1 MKIPENKTV
10 QELFEWRFDKTPKSI
25 AHKFLDRE
33 TTYEE
38 LDIYSNQIANGLVK
52 LGCKPDSRIAYYGK
66 NSDYFFEFLIGTLKS
81 NTVAVGVNWRLAP
94 PEVSYVLNDSKS
106 EVLFVGKEFYPIID
120 EILKDSPNI
129 KKVIAVDGEHTEYED
144 YLSWRNS
151 QSSNKTGL
159 KSSDEDDILQLYTS
173 GTTGHPKGVQLTNR
187 NFAAANESIDGIVP
201 FEEGTTNLV
210 CMPGYH
216 VAGTNWGIWGY
227 IFGCRNIIIADIDPG
242 LILELIEQEKI
253 RSTLFVPAVILFLIS
268 HPNAVTTDFS
278 SLNFV
283 LYGASPIADD
293 TIIKAKEIMQCDL
306 FQVYGLTETTGAIT
320 IMMPEDHD
328 PKRGK
333 LRSCG
338 KALKGVEL
346 KVVDEDGNDLKTGEI
361 GEVISKSDLN
371 MKGYWNKPDAT
382 KESIVDGWFYS
393 GDAGYFDAEGYLFIH
408 DRVKDM
414 IVSGG
419 ENIYPAEVENAL
431 MSHDHILDAAV
442 VGVPD
447 DKWGESV
454 KGFVVVGENFSLS
467 EDEIISYTRTQIA
480 AYKCPKT
487 IEFIKELPRNPSGK
501 ILRRELRDPY
511 WEGIDRKVSG
521 N

>member
-1 MKIPENKTV
+1 MKIPENQTI
-10 QELFEWRFDKTPKSI
+10 QELFEWRFERTPKSV

-38 LDIYSNQIANGLVK
+38 LNIYSNQIANGLIS

-106 EVLFVGKEFYPIID
+106 EVLFVGEEFYPIID
-120 EILKDSPNI
+120 QILEDLPNV
-129 KKVIAVDGEHTEYED
+129 KKVIAVDGNHTKYED
-144 YLSWRNS
+144 FISWRDS
-151 QSSNKTGL
+151 QESASTGL
-159 KSSDEDDILQLYTS
+159 KSSDQDDILQLYTS

-268 HPNAVTTDFS
+268 HPNALTTDFS

-293 TIIKAKEIMQCDL
+293 TILKAKEIMQCDL

-346 KVVDEDGNDLKTGEI
+346 KVVDENGKELKTGEI
-361 GEVISKSDLN
+361 GQVISKSDLN

-393 GDAGYFDAEGYLFIH
+393 GDAGYFDEENYLFIH

-431 MSHDHILDAAV
+431 MSHPEIADAAV
-442 VGVPD
+442 IGVPD
-447 DKWGESV
+447 EKWGESV
-454 KGFVVVGENFSLS
+454 KGFVVLQPDSSLD
-467 EDEIISYTRTQIA
+467 ETEIISY
-480 AYKCPKT
+480 
-487 IEFIKELPRNPSGK
+487 S
-501 ILRRELRDPY
+501 RRGNRFNFLASFWMVNISRD
-511 WEGIDRKVSG
+511 
-521 N
+521 

>member
-1 MKIPENKTV
+1 M
-10 QELFEWRFDKTPKSI
+10 
-25 AHKFLDRE
+25 
-33 TTYEE
+33 
-38 LDIYSNQIANGLVK
+38 
-52 LGCKPDSRIAYYGK
+52 
-66 NSDYFFEFLIGTLKS
+66 
-81 NTVAVGVNWRLAP
+81 
-94 PEVSYVLNDSKS
+94 
-106 EVLFVGKEFYPIID
+106 
-120 EILKDSPNI
+120 
-129 KKVIAVDGEHTEYED
+129 
-144 YLSWRNS
+144 
-151 QSSNKTGL
+151 
-159 KSSDEDDILQLYTS
+159 
-173 GTTGHPKGVQLTNR
+173 TNE

-201 FEEGTTNLV
+201 FEEGSTNLV

-242 LILELIEQEKI
+242 LILQLIEDEKI
-253 RSTLFVPAVILFLIS
+253 KSSLFVPAVILFLIS
-268 HPNAVTTDFS
+268 HPDSITTDFS
-278 SLNFV
+278 SLEFV
-283 LYGASPIADD
+283 VYGASPIAES
-293 TIIKAKEIMQCDL
+293 TIVKAREIMKCDL
-306 FQVYGLTETTGAIT
+306 YQVYGLTETTGAIT
-320 IMMPEDHD
+320 MMMPDDHN
-328 PKRGK
+328 PERGK

-346 KVVDEDGNDLKTGEI
+346 KVIDDDGNDLETGEI
-361 GEVISKSDLN
+361 GEVISKSKLN

-393 GDAGYFDAEGYLFIH
+393 GDAGFFDEEGFLFIH

-431 MSHDHILDAAV
+431 MSHDEILDAAV

-447 DKWGESV
+447 EKWGESV
-454 KGFVVVGENFSLS
+454 KGFVVIGESSLS
-467 EDEIISYTRTQIA
+467 EEEIISYTRSQIA
-480 AYKCPKT
+480 AYKCPKS

>member
-1 MKIPENKTV
+1 MKIPENQTI
-10 QELFEWRFDKTPKSI
+10 QELFEWRFERTPKAV

-38 LDIYSNQIANGLVK
+38 LNIYSNQIANGLIN
-52 LGCKPDSRIAYYGK
+52 LGCKSDSRIAYYGK

-106 EVLFVGKEFYPIID
+106 EVLFVGEEFYPIID
-120 EILKDSPNI
+120 QILEDLPNV
-129 KKVIAVDGEHTEYED
+129 KKVIAVDGNHTKYED
-144 YLSWRNS
+144 FITWRDSQDNLS
-151 QSSNKTGL
+151 TGL
-159 KSSDEDDILQLYTS
+159 KSSNQDDILQLYTS

-268 HPNAVTTDFS
+268 HPNALTTDYS
-278 SLNFV
+278 SLNFI

-293 TIIKAKEIMQCDL
+293 TILKAKEIMQCDL
-306 FQVYGLTETTGAIT
+306 YQVYGLTETTGAIT

-328 PKRGK
+328 PKKGK

-346 KVVDEDGNDLKTGEI
+346 KIVDENGKDLKTGEI

-382 KESIVDGWFYS
+382 KESIVNGWFYS
-393 GDAGYFDAEGYLFIH
+393 GDAGFFDDEGYLFIH

-431 MSHDHILDAAV
+431 MSHKEILDAAV
-442 VGVPD
+442 VGIPD

-454 KGFVVVGENFSLS
+454 IGFVVIEESTNLS
-467 EDEIISYTRTQIA
+467 EEEIISYARTQIA
-480 AYKCPKT
+480 AYKCPKS

>member
-1 MKIPENKTV
+1 MKIPENQTL
-10 QELFEWRFDKTPKSI
+10 QELFEWRFERTPKSV

-38 LDIYSNQIANGLVK
+38 LNIYSNQIANGLIS

-106 EVLFVGKEFYPIID
+106 EVLFVGEEFYPIID
-120 EILKDSPNI
+120 QILEDLPNV
-129 KKVIAVDGEHTEYED
+129 KKVIAVDGNHIKYED
-144 YLSWRNS
+144 FISWRDS
-151 QSSNKTGL
+151 QKSASTGL
-159 KSSDEDDILQLYTS
+159 KSSNQDDILQLYTS

-227 IFGCRNIIIADIDPG
+227 IFGCRNIIIADLDPG

-268 HPNAVTTDFS
+268 HPNALTTDFS

-293 TIIKAKEIMQCDL
+293 TILKAKEIMQCDL
-306 FQVYGLTETTGAIT
+306 YQVYGLTETTGAIT

-328 PKRGK
+328 PKKGK

-346 KVVDEDGNDLKTGEI
+346 KVVDENGNDLKTGEI

-393 GDAGYFDAEGYLFIH
+393 GDAGFFDDEGYLFIH

-431 MSHDHILDAAV
+431 MSHKEILDAAV
-442 VGVPD
+442 VGIPD

-454 KGFVVVGENFSLS
+454 IGFVVVGESTALS
-467 EDEIISYTRTQIA
+467 EEEIISYVRTQIA
-480 AYKCPKT
+480 SYKCPKS
-487 IEFIKELPRNPSGK
+487 IKFINELPRNPSGK

>member
-1 MKIPENKTV
+1 MKIPENQTI
-10 QELFEWRFDKTPKSI
+10 QELFEWRFERTPKAV

-38 LDIYSNQIANGLVK
+38 LNIYSNQIANGLIN
-52 LGCKPDSRIAYYGK
+52 LGCKSDSRIAYYGK

-106 EVLFVGKEFYPIID
+106 EVLFVGEEFYPIID
-120 EILKDSPNI
+120 QILEDLPNV
-129 KKVIAVDGEHTEYED
+129 KKVIAVDGNHTKYED
-144 YLSWRNS
+144 FITWRDSQDILS
-151 QSSNKTGL
+151 TGL
-159 KSSDEDDILQLYTS
+159 KSSDQDDILQLYTS

-268 HPNAVTTDFS
+268 HPNALTTDYS

-293 TIIKAKEIMQCDL
+293 TILKAKEIMQCDL
-306 FQVYGLTETTGAIT
+306 YQVYGLTETTGAIT

-328 PKRGK
+328 PKKGK

-346 KVVDEDGNDLKTGEI
+346 KIVDENGKDLKTGEI

-382 KESIVDGWFYS
+382 KESIVNGWFYS
-393 GDAGYFDAEGYLFIH
+393 GDAGFFDDEGYLFIH

-431 MSHDHILDAAV
+431 MSHKEILDAAV
-442 VGVPD
+442 VGIPD

-454 KGFVVVGENFSLS
+454 IGFVVIEESTNLS
-467 EDEIISYTRTQIA
+467 EEEIISYARTQIA
-480 AYKCPKT
+480 AYKCPKS

>member
-1 MKIPENKTV
+1 MKIPENQTI
-10 QELFEWRFDKTPKSI
+10 QELFEWRFERTPKAV

-38 LDIYSNQIANGLVK
+38 LNIYSNQIANGLIS

-106 EVLFVGKEFYPIID
+106 EVLFVGEEFYPIID
-120 EILKDSPNI
+120 QILEDLPNV
-129 KKVIAVDGEHTEYED
+129 KKVIAVDGNHTKYED
-144 YLSWRNS
+144 FISWRDS
-151 QSSNKTGL
+151 QESASTGL
-159 KSSDEDDILQLYTS
+159 KSSDQDDILQLYTS

-268 HPNAVTTDFS
+268 HPNALSTDFS

-293 TIIKAKEIMQCDL
+293 TILKAKEIMQCDL

-346 KVVDEDGNDLKTGEI
+346 KVVDENGKELKTGEI
-361 GEVISKSDLN
+361 GQVISKSDLN

-393 GDAGYFDAEGYLFIH
+393 GDAGYFDEENYLFIH

-431 MSHDHILDAAV
+431 MSHEKILDAAV
-442 VGVPD
+442 VGIPD
-447 DKWGESV
+447 EKWGEAV
-454 KGFVVVGENFSLS
+454 KAFVVLSDSSLD
-467 EDEIISYTRTQIA
+467 EDQIISYARTKIA
-480 AYKCPKT
+480 GYKCPRS
-487 IEFIKELPRNPSGK
+487 INFISELPRNPSGK

>member
-38 LDIYSNQIANGLVK
+38 LDMYSNQIANGLVK

-120 EILKDSPNI
+120 EILKDTPNI

-151 QSSNKTGL
+151 QSSSKTGL
-159 KSSDEDDILQLYTS
+159 KSSDQDDILQLYTS

-328 PKRGK
+328 PQRGK

-454 KGFVVVGENFSLS
+454 KGFVVVGENSSLS
-467 EDEIISYTRTQIA
+467 EDEIIGYTRTQIA

>member
-10 QELFEWRFDKTPKSI
+10 QELFEWRFEKTPKSI

-151 QSSNKTGL
+151 QSSTKTGL

>member
-1 MKIPENKTV
+1 MKIPENKTI
-10 QELFEWRFDKTPKSI
+10 QELFEWRFERTPKSV

-38 LDIYSNQIANGLVK
+38 LNIYSNQIANGLIS
-52 LGCKPDSRIAYYGK
+52 LGCKPDSRIAFYGK

-106 EVLFVGKEFYPIID
+106 EVLFVGEEFYPIID
-120 EILKDSPNI
+120 QILEDLPNV
-129 KKVIAVDGEHTEYED
+129 KKVIAVDGKHTKYED
-144 YLSWRNS
+144 FKSWRDS
-151 QSSNKTGL
+151 QESASTGL
-159 KSSDEDDILQLYTS
+159 KSSDQDDILQLYTS

-242 LILELIEQEKI
+242 LILELIEKEKI

-268 HPNAVTTDFS
+268 HPNALTTDFS

-306 FQVYGLTETTGAIT
+306 YQVYGLTETTGAIT

-328 PKRGK
+328 PKKGK

-346 KVVDEDGNDLKTGEI
+346 KVVDENGNDLKTGEI

-393 GDAGYFDAEGYLFIH
+393 GDAGFFDDEGYLFIH

-431 MSHDHILDAAV
+431 MSHKEILDAAV
-442 VGVPD
+442 VGIPD

-454 KGFVVVGENFSLS
+454 IGFVVVGESKTLS
-467 EDEIISYTRTQIA
+467 EDEIISYVRTQIA
-480 AYKCPKT
+480 AYKCPKS
-487 IEFIKELPRNPSGK
+487 IKFINELPRNPSGK
-501 ILRRELRDPY
+501 ILRRELRHPY

>member
-1 MKIPENKTV
+1 MKIPENQTI
-10 QELFEWRFDKTPKSI
+10 QELFEWRFERTPKSV

-38 LDIYSNQIANGLVK
+38 LNIYSNQIANGLIS

-106 EVLFVGKEFYPIID
+106 EVLFVGEEFYPIID
-120 EILKDSPNI
+120 QILEDLPNV
-129 KKVIAVDGEHTEYED
+129 KKVIAVDGNHTKYED
-144 YLSWRNS
+144 FISWRDS
-151 QSSNKTGL
+151 QESASTGL
-159 KSSDEDDILQLYTS
+159 KSSDQDDILQLYTS

-268 HPNAVTTDFS
+268 HPNALSTDFS

-346 KVVDEDGNDLKTGEI
+346 KVVDENGKELKTGEI
-361 GEVISKSDLN
+361 GQVISKSDLN

-393 GDAGYFDAEGYLFIH
+393 GDAGYFDEENYLFIH

-431 MSHDHILDAAV
+431 MSHEKILDAAV
-442 VGVPD
+442 VGIPD
-447 DKWGESV
+447 EKWGEAV
-454 KGFVVVGENFSLS
+454 KAFVVLSDSSLD
-467 EDEIISYTRTQIA
+467 EDQIISYTRTKIA
-480 AYKCPKT
+480 GYKCPRS
-487 IEFIKELPRNPSGK
+487 INLISELPRNPSGK

>member
-1 MKIPENKTV
+1 MKIPENQTI
-10 QELFEWRFDKTPKSI
+10 QELFEWRFERTPKSV

-38 LDIYSNQIANGLVK
+38 LNIYSNQIANGLIS

-106 EVLFVGKEFYPIID
+106 EVLFVGEEFYPIID
-120 EILKDSPNI
+120 QILEDLPNV
-129 KKVIAVDGEHTEYED
+129 KKVIAVDGNHTKHED
-144 YLSWRNS
+144 FISWRDFQECAS
-151 QSSNKTGL
+151 TGL
-159 KSSDEDDILQLYTS
+159 KSSDQDDILQLYTS

-268 HPNAVTTDFS
+268 HPNALSTDFS

-306 FQVYGLTETTGAIT
+306 YQVYGLTETTGAIT

-346 KVVDEDGNDLKTGEI
+346 KVVDENGKELKTGEI
-361 GEVISKSDLN
+361 GQVISKSDLN

-393 GDAGYFDAEGYLFIH
+393 GDAGYFDEENYLFIH

-431 MSHDHILDAAV
+431 MSHEKILDAAV
-442 VGVPD
+442 VGIPD
-447 DKWGESV
+447 EKWGEAV
-454 KGFVVVGENFSLS
+454 KAFVVLSDSSLD
-467 EDEIISYTRTQIA
+467 EDQIISYTRTKIA
-480 AYKCPKT
+480 GYKCPRS
-487 IEFIKELPRNPSGK
+487 INFISELPRNPSGK

-511 WEGIDRKVSG
+511 WKGIDRKVSG

>member
-38 LDIYSNQIANGLVK
+38 LDIYSNQIANGLIN

-151 QSSNKTGL
+151 QSSSKTGL
-159 KSSDEDDILQLYTS
+159 KSSDQDDILQLYTS
-173 GTTGHPKGVQLTNR
+173 GTTGYPKGVQLTNR

-328 PKRGK
+328 PQRGK

-454 KGFVVVGENFSLS
+454 KGFVVVGEDSSLS
-467 EDEIISYTRTQIA
+467 EDEIIGYTRTQIA

>member
-1 MKIPENKTV
+1 MQIPENQTI
-10 QELFEWRFDKTPKSI
+10 QELFEWRFEKTPKAV

-38 LDIYSNQIANGLVK
+38 LNVYSNQIANGLIS

-106 EVLFVGKEFYPIID
+106 EVLFVGEEFYPIID
-120 EILKDSPNI
+120 QILEELPNI
-129 KKVIAVDGEHTEYED
+129 KKVIAVDGNHADYENFI
-144 YLSWRNS
+144 SWRDS
-151 QSSNKTGL
+151 QDSFSTGL
-159 KSSDEDDILQLYTS
+159 KSSDQDDILQLYTS

-187 NFAAANESIDGIVP
+187 NFAAANESIDGVVP

-242 LILELIEQEKI
+242 LILELIEKEKI

-268 HPNAVTTDFS
+268 HPNALTTDYS

-283 LYGASPIADD
+283 LYGASPIADN
-293 TIIKAKEIMQCDL
+293 TIIKAKEIMKCDL
-306 FQVYGLTETTGAIT
+306 YQVYGLTETTGAIT

-328 PKRGK
+328 PKKGK

-346 KVVDEDGNDLKTGEI
+346 KVVDEEGNDLKTGEI

-393 GDAGYFDAEGYLFIH
+393 GDAGFFDDEGYLFIH

-431 MSHDHILDAAV
+431 MSHDEILDAAV

-447 DKWGESV
+447 EKWGESV
-454 KGFVVVGENFSLS
+454 KGFVVTRESSSLS
-467 EDEIISYTRTQIA
+467 EDRIISFVRTQIA
-480 AYKCPKT
+480 AYKCPKS
-487 IEFIKELPRNPSGK
+487 IEFINELPRNPSGK

>member
-1 MKIPENKTV
+1 MKIPENQTI
-10 QELFEWRFDKTPKSI
+10 QELFEWRFERTPKSV

-38 LDIYSNQIANGLVK
+38 LNIYSNQIANGLIS

-106 EVLFVGKEFYPIID
+106 EVLFVGEEFYPIID
-120 EILKDSPNI
+120 QILEDLPNV
-129 KKVIAVDGEHTEYED
+129 KKVIAVDGNHTKYED
-144 YLSWRNS
+144 FISWRDS
-151 QSSNKTGL
+151 QESASTGL
-159 KSSDEDDILQLYTS
+159 KSSDQDDILQLYTS

-268 HPNAVTTDFS
+268 HPNALSTDFS

-306 FQVYGLTETTGAIT
+306 YQVYGLTETTGAIT

-346 KVVDEDGNDLKTGEI
+346 KVVDENGKELKTGEI
-361 GEVISKSDLN
+361 GQVISKSDLN

-393 GDAGYFDAEGYLFIH
+393 GDAGYFDEENYLFIH

-431 MSHDHILDAAV
+431 MSHEKILDAAV
-442 VGVPD
+442 VGIPD
-447 DKWGESV
+447 EKWGEAV
-454 KGFVVVGENFSLS
+454 KAFVVLSDSSLD
-467 EDEIISYTRTQIA
+467 EDQIISYTRTKIA
-480 AYKCPKT
+480 GYKCPRS
-487 IEFIKELPRNPSGK
+487 INFISELPRNPSGK

>member
-1 MKIPENKTV
+1 MKIPENKTI
-10 QELFEWRFDKTPKSI
+10 QELFEWRFERTPSAV

-33 TTYEE
+33 TSYEE
-38 LDIYSNQIANGLVK
+38 LNVYSNQIANGLIS

-106 EVLFVGKEFYPIID
+106 EVLFVGEEFYPIID
-120 EILKDSPNI
+120 QILDELPNV
-129 KKVIAVDGEHTEYED
+129 KKVIAVDGNHAAFED
-144 YLSWRNS
+144 LISWRDS
-151 QSSNKTGL
+151 QDSLSTGL
-159 KSSDEDDILQLYTS
+159 KSSDQDDILQLYTS

-268 HPNAVTTDFS
+268 HPNALTTDFS

-306 FQVYGLTETTGAIT
+306 YQVYGLTETTGAIT

-328 PKRGK
+328 PKKGK

-346 KVVDEDGNDLKTGEI
+346 KVVDENGNELKTGEI

-382 KESIVDGWFYS
+382 KESIVNGWFYS
-393 GDAGYFDAEGYLFIH
+393 GDAGFFDDEGYLFIH

-431 MSHDHILDAAV
+431 MSHDEILDAAV

-447 DKWGESV
+447 EKWGESV
-454 KGFVVVGENFSLS
+454 KGFVVSSESSSLS
-467 EDEIISYTRTQIA
+467 EDEIITYARTQIA
-480 AYKCPKT
+480 AYKCPKS